1 VQIFLHIANGA
12 TVTKP
17 ELLDLSRK
25 EREALEIIYRLGPST
40 VGEVLEA
47 FGDETNYS
55 AVRGVLSTLEKKKH
69 LKVERDGL
77 RYVYHPTV
85 ARETARTKVLDHVIE
100 TFFGGSITLAVSA
113 MLDERS
119 GKLSSRER
127 RELQKMLRNAKE
139 DGR

>member
-1 VQIFLHIANGA
+1 M
-12 TVTKP
+12 TKP
-17 ELLDLSRK
+17 ELLDLSRR
-25 EREALEIIYRLGPST
+25 EREVLEIIYRLGPST

-47 FGDETNYS
+47 LADESNYS

-85 ARETARTKVLDHVIE
+85 AREAARTKVLDHVIE

-119 GKLSSRER
+119 GKLSSKER